1 MANLAKTGLFASL
14 LAFTTAI
21 VLVSFSSEADA
32 GEKCR
37 RTDFKTVDVKAA
49 CAKDQKAA
57 KDQMKKFMKE
67 KKFKNCQD
75 CHSSLAPEY
84 KLKPDGLEKY
94 LKAGGK

>member
-1 MANLAKTGLFASL
+1 MAKTGFLISIFSIIAVVAFATFAS
-14 LAFTTAI
+14 TE
-21 VLVSFSSEADA
+21 VDA

-37 RTDFKTVDVKAA
+37 RTEFKTVEVKAA

-67 KKFKNCQD
+67 KKFKNCQV

-84 KLKPDGLEKY
+84 KLKEDGLKKY
-94 LKAGGK
+94 QEAGGK

>member
-1 MANLAKTGLFASL
+1 MAHLAKTGLFASI
-14 LAFTTAI
+14 LAFATTI

-37 RTDFKTVDVKAA
+37 RTEFKTIDVKAA
-49 CAKDQKAA
+49 CAKDQKTA

-67 KKFKNCQD
+67 KKIKNCQE

-84 KLKPDGLEKY
+84 KLKPDGLAKY